1 VAVAGG
7 GRRGRAG
14 RPLKP
19 LDGSASAQAFLGAEL
34 RQLRLERGL
43 VLADLGRRTGYS
55 AQHIGA
61 VERGTSPASEQF
73 IEACDAALAADG
85 LLSSHFTAAVR
96 AQAAARRQRHV
107 ARRALPSRPPH
118 PPHSSQDDEPAPDID
133 WELIE
138 DSTRSRFRRSPQL
151 VEQLWLVTDRHRSLY
166 HLLPA
171 AQMIGPAEAHLA
183 TLSSLLLSG
192 DDGTGRPQLAAMAQE
207 TAGLVAWLR
216 TDLGDAHASDA
227 AYRVADSLLPLSG
240 DRALA
245 GYVTAFR
252 ATVCAD
258 RGQYRAGAEYLSVA
272 TDQFGRNAP
281 PMSAAWLQALRA
293 EAAARAGD
301 RPAVTAMLRGAERSL
316 DRAGEDTGADW
327 MYLFDH
333 GRLAAHRGTCL
344 LALGQ
349 PGGAEA
355 AFTEAVA
362 SLPPR
367 CIRRRADLRLKLAA
381 THLARG
387 DHAAAM
393 TFALDALEGFVE
405 AGSPQ
410 GLRSVRQLRTRVL
423 RVAGSAA
430 IAGLDQ
436 RLRELAASV
445 PDRCDQRQRELADS
459 TPDRDL
465 R

>member
-1 VAVAGG
+1 MAVADG
-7 GRRGRAG
+7 GRRGRVG
-14 RPLKP
+14 RPPKP
-19 LDGSASAQAFLGAEL
+19 LDGVASAQAFLGAEL
-34 RQLRLERGL
+34 RRLRLERGL

-55 AQHIGA
+55 PQHIGA

-73 IEACDAALAADG
+73 VEACDAALAADG
-85 LLSSHFTAAVR
+85 VLSSHFTAAVR
-96 AQAAARRQRHV
+96 AQAAARRRRQV

-118 PPHSSQDDEPAPDID
+118 PRSSPDDEPVPDID

-138 DSTRSRFRRSPQL
+138 DSTRSRFRRPPEL
-151 VEQLWLVTDRHRSLY
+151 TEQLWLVTDRHRSLY

-171 AQMIGPAEAHLA
+171 AQMIRPAEAHLA
-183 TLSSLLLSG
+183 TLSSLLHSG
-192 DDGTGRPQLAAMAQE
+192 EDGTGCRQLAAMAQE

-216 TDLGDAHASDA
+216 TDLGDAHASEA
-227 AYRVADSLLPLSG
+227 VYRVADSLLPLSG

-258 RGQYRAGAEYLSVA
+258 RGQYRASADYLLVA

-281 PMSAAWLQALRA
+281 PMPAAWLQALRA

-301 RPAVTAMLRGAERSL
+301 RPGATAMLRSAERSL
-316 DRAGEDTGADW
+316 DRAGEDTGTEW

-333 GRLAAHRGTCL
+333 GRLAAHSGTCL

-349 PGGAEA
+349 PDGAEA

-387 DHAAAM
+387 DHATAM
-393 TFALDALEGFVE
+393 TLAIDALEGFVA
-405 AGSPQ
+405 AGSTQ
-410 GLRSVRQLRTRVL
+410 GLRCVRQIRARVL
-423 RVAGSAA
+423 RVAGRAA
-430 IAGLDQ
+430 TAGLDE
-436 RLRELAASV
+436 RLRELATSV
-445 PDRCDQRQRELADS
+445 L
-459 TPDRDL
+459 DRDP